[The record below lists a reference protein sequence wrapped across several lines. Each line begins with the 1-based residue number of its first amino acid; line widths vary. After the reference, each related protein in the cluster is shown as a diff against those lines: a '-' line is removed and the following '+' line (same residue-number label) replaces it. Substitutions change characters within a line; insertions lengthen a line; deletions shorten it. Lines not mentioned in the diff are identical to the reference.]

1 MTEFAKIIQSVILGI
16 VEGLTEFLPVSST
29 GHLVIVQNLLN
40 FDALFTG
47 KEDFVTAYSYIIQL
61 GAIFAIIILQRKAII
76 NSFRNFM
83 PQKTGFQKSGLRF
96 WSNIVIACIPGAI
109 VEFTL
114 GDMVEDKFFNFV
126 SIAVALIIGALVM
139 IAADCLI
146 NKSRLKK
153 ILVNIDFKM
162 AFIIGLFQCL
172 AIFPGVSRSA
182 ATIVGGMVCGL
193 TLVSSARF
201 SFFLAIPVMFGMS
214 VLKIIKLGFITGLN
228 VYDYICLI
236 IGFLVSFITAAFVV
250 KLFLRILKKKSLIP
264 FAIYRI
270 ILAGIVLLAGIFQI
284 I

>member
-1 MTEFAKIIQSVILGI
+1 MTEFVKIIQSIILGI

-29 GHLVIVQNLLN
+29 GHLIIVQNLLN
-40 FDALFTG
+40 FDSLFAG
-47 KEDFVTAYSYIIQL
+47 KEDFVPAYSYIIQL
-61 GAIFAIIILQRKAII
+61 GAIFAVIMLQRKPII

-83 PQKTGFQKSGLRF
+83 PQKAGFQKSGLRF

-114 GDMVEDKFFNFV
+114 GDIVEDKFFNFV

-139 IAADCLI
+139 IATDYLI
-146 NKSRLKK
+146 NKNELKK
-153 ILVNIDFKM
+153 ILVNIDFRI

-193 TLVSSARF
+193 TLVSSAQF

-214 VLKIIKLGFITGLN
+214 VLKIIKLGVIRGLN
-228 VYDYICLI
+228 SYDYVCLVV
-236 IGFLVSFITAAFVV
+236 GFLVSFITAAFVI
-250 KLFLRILKKKSLIP
+250 KLFLRILKKKALIP

-270 ILAGIVLLAGIFQI
+270 ILAGIVLFAGIFQI

>member
-1 MTEFAKIIQSVILGI
+1 
-16 VEGLTEFLPVSST
+16 
-29 GHLVIVQNLLN
+29 
-40 FDALFTG
+40 
-47 KEDFVTAYSYIIQL
+47 
-61 GAIFAIIILQRKAII
+61 
-76 NSFRNFM
+76 
-83 PQKTGFQKSGLRF
+83 
-96 WSNIVIACIPGAI
+96 
-109 VEFTL
+109 
-114 GDMVEDKFFNFV
+114 
-126 SIAVALIIGALVM
+126 M

-146 NKSRLKK
+146 NKSNLKK

-201 SFFLAIPVMFGMS
+201 SFFLAIPVMLGMS

-228 VYDYICLI
+228 AYDYICLI
-236 IGFLVSFITAAFVV
+236 VGFLVSFITAAFVV
-250 KLFLRILKKKSLIP
+250 KLFLRILKKKALIP

-270 ILAGIVLLAGIFQI
+270 ILAGVVLLAGIFQI